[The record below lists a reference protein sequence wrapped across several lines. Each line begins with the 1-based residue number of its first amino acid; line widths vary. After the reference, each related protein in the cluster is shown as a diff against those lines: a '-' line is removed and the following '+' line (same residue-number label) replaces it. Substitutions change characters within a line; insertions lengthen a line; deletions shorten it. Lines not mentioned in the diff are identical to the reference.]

1 MSLLNNIPFNRT
13 CKDIGL
19 PLHFCTC
26 DLDWHTIDSTDLIS
40 RNAIQFMIDYMNN
53 HLIKPYNDYC
63 EQLIIDRV
71 IEVKTV
77 KLESS
82 NYFKLNF
89 LTRPNMGVYEA
100 MIKYE
105 RNAFSIESP
114 DLISRTN
121 PYGHQP
127 RCLEN
132 APKRKNS
139 VSDLRKFCLCK
150 RRFF

>member
-1 MSLLNNIPFNRT
+1 
-13 CKDIGL
+13 
-19 PLHFCTC
+19 
-26 DLDWHTIDSTDLIS
+26 
-40 RNAIQFMIDYMNN
+40 MIDYMNN